1 MFKCRPMVFNGVL
14 KKNYKCLESQDSK
27 HNILYLICL
36 LCKYLIML
44 LVYSNVERNLNEM
57 ALPDPENMRVY
68 FKKTLIFLEKY
79 EWIYNFQITQY
90 FVKKAWLSIPAQVLL
105 LFLTHF
111 LSPAQEVVRGILSST
126 SLASMSRFRT
136 ISRNPSA
143 GLFSYCTRTHPLGE

>member
-1 MFKCRPMVFNGVL
+1 MFKCRPMVFNGML
-14 KKNYKCLESQDSK
+14 KKNYKCLEFQDSK

-36 LCKYLIML
+36 LCKYLIVL
-44 LVYSNVERNLNEM
+44 LVYSIVERNLNEM

-68 FKKTLIFLEKY
+68 FEKTLIFLEKY

-90 FVKKAWLSIPAQVLL
+90 FVKKAWLLIPAQVLL

-126 SLASMSRFRT
+126 SLASMFRFRT
-136 ISRNPSA
+136 ISRNPLA